1 MKRLALYLTQ
11 PDARLVRDSGGLAVS
26 IDGKV
31 SDKWP
36 TADVS
41 RVLVFGNAQV
51 TTQALALLFSV
62 GASVSYFS
70 STGRYR
76 GQLVS
81 PESGNVFVRLAQ
93 HRRHS
98 DPAFRLNLA
107 KQLVTEKLR
116 AGRRL
121 VVRYA
126 QNHSDAAPQL
136 DPTVGRLDY
145 ALSQVDGVSDLDA
158 LLGLEG
164 SAAASY
170 FQALGHMIRPPFAF
184 SKRSQNPGRDPPNA
198 LLNLGYTLLSVEIA
212 GRLESAGFDPR
223 IGYYH
228 GIRYGRHS
236 LALDLLEAHRVDVV
250 DRLLLSVL
258 NRRMF
263 TPQDFTDGGEQLGV
277 RLTPPALRRF
287 LGLYESALG
296 EPATTDGTPSARQ
309 RIEAQVSDLRRAV
322 LSGDPLSPDRDD
334 SEDPAAAIESEV

>member
-98 DPAFRLNLA
+98 DPTFRL
-107 KQLVTEKLR
+107 
-116 AGRRL
+116 
-121 VVRYA
+121 
-126 QNHSDAAPQL
+126 
-136 DPTVGRLDY
+136 
-145 ALSQVDGVSDLDA
+145 AL
-158 LLGLEG
+158 
-164 SAAASY
+164 
-170 FQALGHMIRPPFAF
+170 
-184 SKRSQNPGRDPPNA
+184 NA
-198 LLNLGYTLLSVEIA
+198 LKSSQEVKVQGTGQGAVWTRTNPEPGLT
-212 GRLESAGFDPR
+212 
-223 IGYYH
+223 H
-228 GIRYGRHS
+228 G
-236 LALDLLEAHRVDVV
+236 
-250 DRLLLSVL
+250 
-258 NRRMF
+258 
-263 TPQDFTDGGEQLGV
+263 
-277 RLTPPALRRF
+277 
-287 LGLYESALG
+287 
-296 EPATTDGTPSARQ
+296 
-309 RIEAQVSDLRRAV
+309 
-322 LSGDPLSPDRDD
+322 
-334 SEDPAAAIESEV
+334 